1 MDRLEKFD
9 EGLKRIN
16 AYDSLLNNM
25 VKYIYSVM
33 WVFVLTV
40 MVMELGNFHFIYR
53 LNFFLWSTM
62 IPVCVLNPFLYIK
75 SNGVRVS
82 VFEALKD
89 VPIDREV
96 FKNSRIKRLVR
107 YEVKFFVWCVVVR
120 MVIMLLFTELSL
132 DSIIK
137 SVICLVV
144 AAVTMHVSGI
154 IYINCSMK
162 R

>member
-1 MDRLEKFD
+1 MDGLEKFD

-25 VKYIYSVM
+25 LKYIYFVM

-40 MVMELGNFHFIYR
+40 MVMELGGLHFIYG

-62 IPVCVLNPFLYIK
+62 IPICVLNPFLYIK

-89 VPIDREV
+89 VPLDREV
-96 FKNSRIKRLVR
+96 FKKSRIKRLVK
-107 YEVKFFVWCVVVR
+107 YEVEFFIWCVVVR
-120 MVIMLLFTELSL
+120 MLIMILFTELST

-137 SVICLVV
+137 SLICLVF
-144 AAVTMHVSGI
+144 ATFTMHISGT

>member
-25 VKYIYSVM
+25 VKYIYSIM

-40 MVMELGNFHFIYR
+40 MVIELWDFHIIYI

-62 IPVCVLNPFLYIK
+62 IPICVLNPFLYIK
-75 SNGVRVS
+75 RGGVRVS

-89 VPIDREV
+89 VPLDRGDI
-96 FKNSRIKRLVR
+96 KKSRIKYLLK
-107 YEVKFFVWCVVVR
+107 YEVKFFIWCIVVR
-120 MVIMLLFTELSL
+120 AIIIVFFNELSMEN
-132 DSIIK
+132 IIK
-137 SVICLVV
+137 SIILLVV
-144 AAVTMHVSGI
+144 AAVTMHISGI
-154 IYINCSMK
+154 IYINSSMK
-162 R
+162 C